1 MFQILRDILTGFW
14 SLIVGLGVTGKTGVE
29 PAVTEQYPN
38 ELFDRPLKRHGVPHR
53 QVAPGFR
60 GLLAVTWDW
69 EHEVTTCIACQA
81 CARVCP
87 SRCIDNIEA
96 EGKGRARR
104 AKSFRVDLLR
114 CCYCGLCEEVCP
126 VPDRAIFLTR
136 DYEDVVYDRQE
147 LVGDLDSLTRRAQ
160 KHRPRPDGIVV
171 KPWPPEEAT
180 PRKATPSEAE
190 APGQSE
196 QEPAEAEEG

>member
-1 MFQILRDILTGFW
+1 MLRVLKDILLGFW
-14 SLIVGLGVTGKTGVE
+14 SLLVGLRVTAKTSVE

-53 QVAPGFR
+53 EVSERFR
-60 GLLAVTWDW
+60 GILGVTWDW
-69 EHEVTTCIACQA
+69 EHEITTCIACQA

-87 SRCIDNIEA
+87 SKCIDNIVA

-104 AKSFRVDLLR
+104 ASSFRIDLLE

-126 VPDRAIFLTR
+126 VPGKAIFLTR

-147 LVGDLDSLTRRAQ
+147 LVVDLDWLTRRAQ
-160 KHRPRPDGIVV
+160 QHRPRPEGTVV
-171 KPWPPEEAT
+171 KPWPP
-180 PRKATPSEAE
+180 AE
-190 APGQSE
+190 AKP
-196 QEPAEAEEG
+196 EPATEEPGTA